1 MLRSNSKSL
10 GKHAV
15 SSEEEKERLR
25 WERFAEKEGGNW
37 IYSASPPTFQPRL
50 RIRGAFC
57 RGRRWNVRAPLVTN
71 DPTAIADR
79 PIVH

>member
-10 GKHAV
+10 GNHAV

-37 IYSASPPTFQPRL
+37 IYSVPADFSATVAHT
-50 RIRGAFC
+50 RGILSGEEVEC
-57 RGRRWNVRAPLVTN
+57 PST
-71 DPTAIADR
+71 IS
-79 PIVH
+79 HE